1 MKTFSE
7 RFEKCAEIRLWIT
20 KPQPSKYSVC
30 SAKSVV
36 IKKQQW
42 INISYMFYST
52 VINILHVT
60 QHTCN
65 KQCTTVHSKFKTKCK
80 IHLNKYKPT
89 LDVVEA
95 RWW

>member
-1 MKTFSE
+1 
-7 RFEKCAEIRLWIT
+7 
-20 KPQPSKYSVC
+20 
-30 SAKSVV
+30 
-36 IKKQQW
+36 
-42 INISYMFYST
+42 MFYST

-65 KQCTTVHSKFKTKCK
+65 KQCTFKTKCK

-95 RWW
+95 R